1 MQFCPLNYKVK
12 NMTNQLKLIAGI
24 LLMLVGISSCMN
36 KNRDKARMEAQSFNT
51 YVDSIDR
58 ADHTYTA
65 ENWQA
70 IDREYNAREARLQE
84 KIADLE
90 AEDKAKTE
98 ESRQKYAALKARYEQ
113 KLSEN
118 NSTTVVVDNKQSLRD
133 ALFGMGRINADMRFD
148 WVTPSNILSTYENF
162 VNTVNANKDKY
173 SREDWDEI
181 KLMYE
186 ALDTRKNEIEKEIS
200 GSDNRKIAMQKV
212 KFVEIKA
219 ANRPMM
225 KEEENSKAKEMD

>member
-1 MQFCPLNYKVK
+1 
-12 NMTNQLKLIAGI
+12 MTNHLKLIAGI
-24 LLMLVGISSCMN
+24 LFVLVGFSSCMN
-36 KNRDKARMEAQSFNT
+36 KNKEKARMEAQSFNT

-70 IDREYNAREARLQE
+70 IDREYSEREARLQE

-98 ESRQKYAALKARYEQ
+98 ESKQKYAALKARYEQ
-113 KLSEN
+113 KLSEA
-118 NSTTVVVDNKQSLRD
+118 NSVVLVDNKQSLRD
-133 ALFGMGRINADMRFD
+133 ALFGMGRINADMHFD
-148 WVTPSNILSTYENF
+148 WVTPANALSTYENF
-162 VNTVNANKDKY
+162 VNTVDANKDKY

-200 GSDNRKIAMQKV
+200 GSDNRKIALQKL

-219 ANRPMM
+219 VNRPMT

>member
-1 MQFCPLNYKVK
+1 
-12 NMTNQLKLIAGI
+12 MTNRLKLIASI
-24 LLMLVGISSCMN
+24 LLLVGISACMN
-36 KNRDKARMEAQSFNT
+36 KNREKARMEAQSFNT

-70 IDREYNAREARLQE
+70 IDREYSAREARLQE
-84 KIADLE
+84 KIADME

-113 KLSEN
+113 KLSEA
-118 NSTTVVVDNKQSLRD
+118 NSAVLVDNKQSLRD

-148 WVTPSNILSTYENF
+148 WVTPSNALSTYENF
-162 VNTVNANKDKY
+162 VNTVDNNKDNY

-200 GSDNRKIAMQKV
+200 SADNRKIALQKV
-212 KFVEIKA
+212 KFVGIKA
-219 ANRPMM
+219 ANRPMT